1 MGNKIKKNASK
12 PTPGSRGWD
21 ISLSGKS
28 LRYFYAWIVVISF
41 LVYGNTIFNGY
52 GLDDSL
58 VTNHNPLIEKGI
70 KALPEIFTTNYIS
83 EDGVYLDYRPL
94 VKASFALEYI
104 FFGWKPGI
112 SHFINILLF
121 AFACCMLFKVLLEAF
136 SAKYFQVLFLG
147 VLIYVVHPV
156 HTEVVASLKNRD
168 EIFVL
173 LFTFLSARFFLKY
186 ADFSNRKFF
195 VVGCLMFLLAL
206 FSKIS
211 CLPFI
216 ASIPLLL
223 YFRNQNVKSAVFVFG
238 ALAGLAAVY
247 YLIVIYSLPGFVRPY
262 DYVETP
268 FPYLQNVPLKLGT
281 AFYSLAWYLK
291 LLAVPYPL
299 SFYYGYNYVELTPL
313 FSFWSL
319 VSIFIHTAFFVLGI
333 YLFRKHRLIS
343 FLLLFYLIQI
353 SLYSNLVLPLV
364 GIVAERGLFFA
375 SLSFCVLLSW
385 VINYSWK
392 SVQEKPNAESKKAAM
407 LYDIR
412 LSSVKAIVILILLI
426 GFGTITV
433 ARNREWKD
441 TITLFEADMP
451 HLKNS
456 AKANYM
462 MAKEIRRIYRTDP
475 QLTKEKL
482 EVESAKAV
490 HYYKLAIEIYP
501 QYAQAMEELGM
512 VYAIEQRNTSMAVPM
527 FKEAFAIDSTLW
539 RSANNLALSFQI
551 SKDTTEAIYWYERSV
566 KAHTDNPKGWV
577 ELSKL
582 YYMEGKK
589 EKALWANE
597 QLLKI
602 TPESYLPYYNYAI
615 YYMLEKDTVSAVK
628 YFEEDIKRG
637 EREQFP
643 YFFLFRYYLQTGDT
657 SSALRV
663 KNLAPRIS
671 Q

>member
-1 MGNKIKKNASK
+1 MSNKIKKSVISPSPHTGGSGFAIAGK
-12 PTPGSRGWD
+12 P
-21 ISLSGKS
+21 
-28 LRYFYAWIVVISF
+28 LRYFYAWVVVLSF
-41 LVYGNTIFNGY
+41 LAYGNTLFNDY

-58 VTNHNPLIEKGI
+58 VTNHNPLIEKGL
-70 KALPEIFTTNYIS
+70 KALPEIFTTNYIA
-83 EDGVYLDYRPL
+83 EEGIHLDYRPL
-94 VKASFALEYI
+94 VKASYALEYTLW
-104 FFGWKPGI
+104 GWRPGI

-121 AFACCMLFKVLLEAF
+121 AFAGCVLFNVLLETF
-136 SAKYFQVLFLG
+136 SAKYFQVLFIG
-147 VLIYVVHPV
+147 VLIYMVHPV

-173 LFTFLSARFFLKY
+173 LFSFLSARFFLKY
-186 ADFSNRKFF
+186 ADSQTVKFF
-195 VVGCLMFLLAL
+195 GIGLLMFLLAL

-223 YFRNQNVKSAVFVFG
+223 YFKNKNVKTA
-238 ALAGLAAVY
+238 ALAFVGLAVLAAAY
-247 YLIVIYSLPGFVRPY
+247 YFVVIHSLPGFARPY

-268 FPYLQNVPLKLGT
+268 LPYLQDMSLKLGT
-281 AFYSLAWYLK
+281 AFYSLAWYLR
-291 LLAVPYPL
+291 LLVVPYPL
-299 SFYYGYNYVELTPL
+299 SFYYGYQYVELVPL
-313 FSFWSL
+313 FSLWPI
-319 VSIFIHTAFFVLGI
+319 VSIIIHLSLFVLAV
-333 YLFRKHRLIS
+333 YLLRRNRLVS

-385 VINYSWK
+385 LINYSW
-392 SVQEKPNAESKKAAM
+392 QNIREKPHPESKKAAL
-407 LYDIR
+407 LYDVR
-412 LSSVKAIVILILLI
+412 LGAVKTILVLVLLM
-426 GFGTITV
+426 GFGAVTI
-433 ARNREWKD
+433 ARNQEWKD
-441 TITLFEADMP
+441 TLTLFEADMP
-451 HLKNS
+451 HLENS

-482 EVESAKAV
+482 ETESAKAV
-490 HYYKLAIEIYP
+490 HYYKRAIEIYP

-512 VYAIEQRNTSMAVPM
+512 VYAIEQRNTSMAIPM
-527 FKEAFAIDSTLW
+527 FKEAFVIDSTLW
-539 RSANNLALSFQI
+539 RSANNLALSFQL
-551 SKDTTEAIYWYERSV
+551 SKDTAEAVYWYERSV
-566 KAHTDNPKGWV
+566 KAHADNPKGLV

-582 YYMEGKK
+582 YYMQGKK
-589 EKALWANE
+589 EKALWANG
-597 QLLKI
+597 QLLKVA
-602 TPESYLPYYNYAI
+602 PDSYLPYYNYAI

-643 YFFLFRYYLQTGDT
+643 YFFLFRYYLQNGDT
-657 SSALRV
+657 AAAVRV
-663 KNLAPRIS
+663 KNLAPPVS